1 MHVRAMMQKNV
12 VTATPDMSLAQVQHL
27 MRDQHIRHVPVVFGK
42 RLVGIVTDRDIREAA
57 PSPAT
62 TLSRGEI
69 AYQMDTTP
77 VQTCMTE
84 EVVTI
89 APDAD
94 MVQATRLL
102 LEHKFGCLP
111 VIENGALVG
120 VVTEIDCLRA
130 FLSAHEA

>member
-1 MHVRAMMQKNV
+1 
-12 VTATPDMSLAQVQHL
+12 
-27 MRDQHIRHVPVVFGK
+27 
-42 RLVGIVTDRDIREAA
+42 
-57 PSPAT
+57 
-62 TLSRGEI
+62 
-69 AYQMDTTP
+69 
-77 VQTCMTE
+77 MTE